1 MKESLYDQMNKW
13 DKDDDFFVQL
23 VKKIRPTY
31 IADLGCGT
39 GRIALYLG
47 EEGYEILGIDP
58 DPNAIETAK
67 QKDKKLLVEWKIGTS
82 EELMDASFDL
92 VMMTS
97 NVAQVFLKD
106 IDWNKTL
113 LDIYNSLNNG
123 GYLIFDTRN
132 PLQRAWEQWTKEKTK
147 KFIQDPITGNP
158 MMVWH
163 EFLEINESVVK
174 YKTVYQN
181 ENLQNNVEESALI
194 FRTKEQIG
202 NDLTK
207 AGFIDIKVYGDWG
220 FDEAIENVNSFI
232 FTAKKR

>member
-1 MKESLYDQMNKW
+1 MKESIYDQMN
-13 DKDDDFFVQL
+13 DFFVQL
-23 VKKIRPTY
+23 VKKINPKY

-39 GRIALYLG
+39 GRLALYLG
-47 EEGYEILGIDP
+47 KKGYEVLGIDP
-58 DPNAIETAK
+58 DIDAIETAK
-67 QKDKKLLVEWKIGTS
+67 QKDKKQLVKWKIGTS
-82 EELMDASFDL
+82 EHLMRASFDL

-113 LDIYNSLNNG
+113 LDIFHSLNNG

-132 PLQRAWEQWTKEKTK
+132 PLRRAWEQWIKEKTK
-147 KFIQDPITGNP
+147 KFIQEPITGSQ

-163 EFLEINESVVK
+163 EFLEINGPVVK
-174 YKTVYQN
+174 YNTVYQN
-181 ENLQNNVEESALI
+181 DNLQNTAEESALI

-207 AGFIDIKVYGDWG
+207 VGFIDIKVYGDWG
-220 FDEAIENVNSFI
+220 FNEASENVNSFI
-232 FTAKKR
+232 FTAKK